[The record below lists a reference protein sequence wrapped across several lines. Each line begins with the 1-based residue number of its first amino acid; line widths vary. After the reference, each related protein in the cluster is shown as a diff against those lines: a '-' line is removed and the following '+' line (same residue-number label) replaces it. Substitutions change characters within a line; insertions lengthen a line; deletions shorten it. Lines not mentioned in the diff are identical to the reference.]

1 MAELSESSTI
11 KLLAI
16 VHGNFFRHAEA
27 AYDVLPEK
35 FCKVEAV
42 MSCSALA
49 SIHFEKY
56 STTTAAYLKL
66 PGAVGRGPMMTM
78 PHRTR
83 GQTRGI
89 GWTSFGGN
97 LL

>member
-35 FCKVEAV
+35 F
-42 MSCSALA
+42 LQ
-49 SIHFEKY
+49 
-56 STTTAAYLKL
+56 
-66 PGAVGRGPMMTM
+66 G
-78 PHRTR
+78 
-83 GQTRGI
+83 
-89 GWTSFGGN
+89 
-97 LL
+97 